1 MTFSWDWA
9 EKIFTQDDLLDMA
22 VRSDQI
28 IHDNENGFVVNIQ
41 LTNEQCMEF
50 VEHYWRSVDTENT
63 EASMESY
70 DYIEGFLM
78 NFIEFL
84 ENYLDNQLHGWQ
96 ERRYG
101 LGD

>member
-1 MTFSWDWA
+1 MANTWDWA
-9 EKIFTQDDLLDMA
+9 EKIFTQEDLLDMA

-28 IHDNENGFVVNIQ
+28 ISDNENGFIVNIQ
-41 LTNEQCMEF
+41 LTNEQCMEL
-50 VEHYWRSVDTENT
+50 VEHWWN
-63 EASMESY
+63 SMDEDLSKDVTESY

-78 NFIEFL
+78 NFMEFL
-84 ENYLDNQLHGWQ
+84 QDYLNSNLHGWQ